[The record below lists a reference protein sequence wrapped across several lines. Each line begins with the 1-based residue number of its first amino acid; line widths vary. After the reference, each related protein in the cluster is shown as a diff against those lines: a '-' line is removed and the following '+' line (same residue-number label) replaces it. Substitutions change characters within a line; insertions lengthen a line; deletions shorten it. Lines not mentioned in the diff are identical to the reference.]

1 MTAAAVT
8 ISQRAVERILSGHP
22 WIYRA
27 DVTDAVAA
35 EPGAVVQLLDKRKRF
50 WGQALYS
57 THSQIALRMLT
68 REARDFDRA
77 FLAERIAA
85 AANYRK
91 VVAEGAEAYRLVA
104 AEGDLLPSLVVDR
117 YGDHLVV
124 QTLSQ
129 GMDRL
134 KPAIVEI
141 LQEHFAPRAILE
153 RNDAA
158 IRQLEG
164 LPEQKGLLAGE
175 GASEVVCDENG
186 VRLAYDLMG
195 GQKTGGYLDQRENR
209 AAARRY
215 ARGRLLDCCTYS
227 GGFAVTLAAQ
237 CESVLALDSSAG
249 ALQLARRNQELNNL
263 SNIEWREANCFDFLR
278 AADHRGERYDTIV
291 LDPPAFARHK
301 SSLEPA
307 LRGYKELN
315 LRALKILN
323 SGGFLLTCSCSFHVN
338 EADLLGAIARAALD
352 ARRTVVVV
360 ERRTQ
365 SRDHPILLTVP
376 ETHYL
381 KCLILWVM

>member
-1 MTAAAVT
+1 VTAAAVT
-8 ISQRAVERILSGHP
+8 VSQRGIERILSGHP

-27 DVTDAVAA
+27 DVADAAGA
-35 EPGAVVQLLDKRKRF
+35 EPGAVVRVVDRRKRF

-57 THSQIALRMLT
+57 ERSQIALRVLT
-68 REARDFDRA
+68 RESRDFDRA
-77 FLAERIAA
+77 FLAERIATA
-85 AANYRK
+85 AAYRK
-91 VVAEGAEAYRLVA
+91 VVAERTDAYRLVA
-104 AEGDLLPSLVVDR
+104 AEGDLLPSLVIDR
-117 YGDHLVV
+117 YGDYLVV

-134 KPAIVEI
+134 KPTIVEI
-141 LQEHFAPRAILE
+141 LQEQFSPRALLE

-175 GASEVVCDENG
+175 LAGEVVCNENG
-186 VRLAYDLMG
+186 VTMAYDLLE
-195 GQKTGGYLDQRENR
+195 GQKTGGFLDQRENR

-215 ARGRLLDCCTYS
+215 ARGRLLDCFTYT
-227 GGFAVTLAAQ
+227 GGFAITLAAQ
-237 CESVLALDSSAG
+237 CESVLALDTSAE
-249 ALQLARRNQELNNL
+249 ALTLARRNQELNHFSNL
-263 SNIEWREANCFDFLR
+263 EWRDANCFDFLK
-278 AADHRGERYDTIV
+278 AADHEGQRYDTVI
-291 LDPPAFARHK
+291 LDPPPFARHK
-301 SSLEPA
+301 SSLESA

-323 SGGFLLTCSCSFHVN
+323 PGGFLLTCSCSFHVS
-338 EADLLGAIARAALD
+338 EADLLGAIASAALD
-352 ARRTVVVV
+352 ARRTVTIV

-381 KCLILWVM
+381 KCLILRVL